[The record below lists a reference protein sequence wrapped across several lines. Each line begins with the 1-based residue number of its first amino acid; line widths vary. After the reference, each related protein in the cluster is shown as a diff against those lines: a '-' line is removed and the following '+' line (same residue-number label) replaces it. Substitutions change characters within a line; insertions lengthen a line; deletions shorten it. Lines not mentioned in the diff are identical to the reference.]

1 MSWRQWEKVSNRLQ
15 RKKKESGEDNKKEA
29 KECGY
34 SEGRTRHI
42 LFVQVFETPE
52 TSRRVRKK

>member
-1 MSWRQWEKVSNRLQ
+1 MVGYKE
-15 RKKKESGEDNKKEA
+15 KKEELGKDYKKEA

>member
-1 MSWRQWEKVSNRLQ
+1 MVGYKE
-15 RKKKESGEDNKKEA
+15 KKEESGKDNKKEA